1 MSVSASG
8 RCLLLW
14 SIVITELNLRGR
26 RRACFDVRIL
36 IAKKRAKISQ
46 FKPLGRPILLIS
58 APAASSVAAQFL
70 YSPTMFYYGSFFL
83 RHKFGECQN
92 INRQTHIFPSSLLF
106 SMDGKVDC
114 SRLG

>member
-83 RHKFGECQN
+83 RHKFGN
-92 INRQTHIFPSSLLF
+92 AKISIGRLTFFLLPYYF
-106 SMDGKVDC
+106 QWTAKLTVVV
-114 SRLG
+114 